1 MAVSG
6 HTDASDPGR
15 LLTREM
21 TASLLS
27 VSFMFTGMYMVVG
40 VIPIAV
46 RSASHGGAEAG
57 LVTTVMSCATITA
70 NLATPAMLSRR
81 SSSRLLTESLLVATA
96 GAVLLAAGDRSLALL
111 LASGAVLGLGLG
123 VSLVMAAALVTTLA
137 PAGRRAS
144 AVGIYGVAASA
155 PVVFAPSLG
164 LWLSASVS
172 LRAAFLAA
180 AAACLLGAAVTL
192 MIPSHAG
199 LALNKTNGL
208 RAAMRAGTVLRLFLA
223 FAMVTLSYGALL
235 TLVPISLSRVG
246 LRSAATFLLVMGV
259 ARVISRP
266 LSGVLATRLP
276 NHRLYLPAL
285 LCGWAGAILFA
296 SSQTTAILLVA
307 PFLIGLGMGAFQSA
321 SFVGMLEGVATR
333 DDGAVSSLWNFAF
346 DGGVGIG
353 ASGVGILAGIDGY
366 RTARWLLPAA
376 LAVAVAIVVAI
387 PRPAVATGSVAA

>member
-81 SSSRLLTESLLVATA
+81 SSSRLLTES
-96 GAVLLAAGDRSLALL
+96 
-111 LASGAVLGLGLG
+111 LG